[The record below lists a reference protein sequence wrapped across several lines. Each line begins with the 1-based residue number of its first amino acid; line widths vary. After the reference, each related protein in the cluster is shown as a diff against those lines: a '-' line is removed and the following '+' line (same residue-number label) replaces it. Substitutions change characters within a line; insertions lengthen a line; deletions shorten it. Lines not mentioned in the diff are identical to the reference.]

1 MNPDYLNVAAI
12 QTSLVWEDKEANIH
26 MLGEK
31 IRAFKEPTE
40 VFILP
45 EMFTTG
51 FTMRADLFAEP
62 MEGPTHQWMREMAKA
77 KNAAVAGSYIV
88 SEGSNCYNRLMWVN
102 PDGSTVYYDK
112 RHLFRMAEEDR
123 HYTGGTKRMIV
134 DYNGWKICLQVCYDL
149 RFPVWSRNRYRIED
163 GKAEAEYDV
172 LIYVANW
179 PERRSHPW
187 KTLLMARAIEN
198 ACYVVGVNRV
208 GNDGKFVYHC
218 GDSAVYDFKGV
229 LVTGAL
235 ISTEEIITARLSKQD
250 LRDYR
255 KAFPVGLDADRFLIQ

>member
-12 QTSLVWEDKEANIH
+12 QTSLHWEDKEANLH

-31 IRAFKEPTE
+31 IRPFSDPVD

-51 FTMRADLFAEP
+51 FSMRAEKFAEP
-62 MEGPTHQWMREMAKA
+62 MDGPTHSWMRELAKL
-77 KNAAVAGSYIV
+77 KNAAITGSFIV
-88 SEGSNCYNRLMWVN
+88 KDGSNYFNRMLWVN
-102 PDGSTVYYDK
+102 PDGSTVHYDK
-112 RHLFRMAEEDR
+112 RHLFRMGQEDQ
-123 HYTGGTKRMIV
+123 HYGVGEKRVIV
-134 DYNGWKICLQVCYDL
+134 EYNGWKICLQVCYDL
-149 RFPVWSRNRYRIED
+149 RFPVWSRNRYSHEE
-163 GKAEAEYDV
+163 GKMVAEYDT

-208 GNDGKFVYHC
+208 GNDGNFIYHS
-218 GDSAVYDFKGV
+218 GDTAVYDFKGA
-229 LVTGAL
+229 LVTGAM

-255 KAFPVGLDADRFLIQ
+255 KAFPVGLDADHFEIQ